1 MNSEITLLQVLLT
14 LFAAA
19 AGLLRLATP
28 YAKFTKLPGQGWSH
42 DFKPWHIKLI
52 GFLELCAAAGIIF
65 PLFLQPPT
73 MLTPLAA
80 VGLALVMAGAMATH
94 LRRDEYVNAVGNFVW
109 LGLALYF
116 AYGRLVDLT
125 V

>member
-1 MNSEITLLQVLLT
+1 MDTTITVIQVLLT
-14 LFAAA
+14 IFAGA

-28 YAKFTKLPGQGWSH
+28 YATFTRLPAQGWSH
-42 DFKPWHIKLI
+42 DFKPWHVKLI
-52 GFLELCAAAGIIF
+52 GFVEVCIAAGIIA

-94 LRRDEYVNAVGNFVW
+94 LRREEYVNVV
-109 LGLALYF
+109 
-116 AYGRLVDLT
+116 
-125 V
+125 